1 MPLNNRGLCLT
12 MPNLCRP
19 VAAEAGGLPAPRWR
33 FPGRSKLAG
42 RGGSPRI
49 FYLVAVPDL
58 PIPFRGDYWVW
69 VIEYD
74 GISKKIF

>member
-33 FPGRSKLAG
+33 VPGRSKLAG
-42 RGGSPRI
+42 RGGSPSI

-74 GISKKIF
+74 GISKNIF

>member
-1 MPLNNRGLCLT
+1 MDYALLCQIFAGLSQLRQEG
-12 MPNLCRP
+12 PQLRVGALQVVQSWP
-19 VAAEAGGLPAPRWR
+19 VG
-33 FPGRSKLAG
+33 
-42 RGGSPRI
+42 GGSPSI

-74 GISKKIF
+74 GISKNIF